1 MRFRSC
7 LSAEFDSKIAHNHSI
22 LDGYIG
28 YKETIK
34 SRASLSYFAFEMP
47 ILPSQIGSSHC
58 LAGLRLF
65 AVQNR
70 PTVGEQSVWYLQ
82 SVWQTK
88 KCIPQWHSQIGAP
101 SFSSP
106 VNSSDWRTKFADYT
120 GELVQMVMLIGIRGE
135 CTAGPA
141 SFDWRPQTGHK
152 HQQQQ

>member
-70 PTVGEQSVWYLQ
+70 PTVGEQSV
-82 SVWQTK
+82 
-88 KCIPQWHSQIGAP
+88 
-101 SFSSP
+101 
-106 VNSSDWRTKFADYT
+106 
-120 GELVQMVMLIGIRGE
+120 
-135 CTAGPA
+135 
-141 SFDWRPQTGHK
+141 
-152 HQQQQ
+152 